1 MFRMYARMPH
11 RPCGTKTEMSAT
23 SEVDFDKAKSELT
36 GIAAKSGALVSGVAA
51 ASAFGAAPEGRRP
64 ADILPR
70 AECVFVIGGA
80 QPRAGD
86 WQSPNYQHMEVT
98 TTSDR
103 IQTLALKVAR
113 TIEDR
118 FGYYAVCVPPGVDHG
133 QQAFMS
139 IAMAADLAGCG
150 SRSLAGPVLHPT
162 YGFMYY
168 GAIVTTMPLAADK
181 RLDPPACPA
190 PECVEMYAAEGTT
203 PCLSVCPIKAGGCLG
218 GRIEDGRFVDRQYDV
233 ERCTTRVQNYWVP
246 GFQKVL
252 QATLQEPDA
261 EKQKMMLFSSMFSRT
276 LWSMTYSNVSQG
288 QCAECMRVCPV
299 GKEQRAK
306 Q

>member
-1 MFRMYARMPH
+1 MYARVPYW
-11 RPCGTKTEMSAT
+11 PCGAKTEMTTT
-23 SEVDFDKAKSELT
+23 SQVDFAKAKSEIAA
-36 GIAAKSGALVSGVAA
+36 IAAKGGVLVSGVAA
-51 ASAFGAAPEGRRP
+51 ADAFDAAPEGRRP
-64 ADILPR
+64 TDILPK
-70 AECVFVIGGA
+70 AKCVFVLGGA

-103 IQTLALKVAR
+103 MQTLALKIAR
-113 TIEDR
+113 IIEDQ

-133 QQAFMS
+133 QQPFMS

-150 SRSLAGPVLHPT
+150 SRSLAGPVLHPK

-168 GAIVTTMPLAADK
+168 GAIITTMPLPADK
-181 RLDPPACPA
+181 CLDTPACPA

-218 GRIEDGRFVDRQYDV
+218 GRIEGGRFTDRQYDSA
-233 ERCTTRVQNYWVP
+233 RCATRVQNYWVP

-252 QATLQEPDA
+252 EATLQEPDS
-261 EKQKMMLFSSMFSRT
+261 EKQKMMLFSSMFTRT

-299 GKEQRAK
+299 GREHRTK

>member
-1 MFRMYARMPH
+1 M
-11 RPCGTKTEMSAT
+11 TT
-23 SEVDFDKAKSELT
+23 SSQINFENAKAELAA
-36 GIAAKSGALVSGVAA
+36 IAEKSGVMVSGVADA
-51 ASAFGAAPEGRRP
+51 GAFDAAPEGRRP
-64 ADILPR
+64 TDILPK
-70 AECVFVIGGA
+70 ASCVYVIGGA

-86 WQSPNYQHMEVT
+86 WQSSNYQHMEVT

-103 IQTLALKVAR
+103 IQTLALKIAR
-113 TIEDR
+113 TIEDH
-118 FGYYAVCVPPGVDHG
+118 FGYYAVCVPPGVDRG
-133 QQAFMS
+133 QQPFLS

-150 SRSLAGPVLHPT
+150 SKSLAGPVLHPE

-168 GAIVTTMPLAADK
+168 AAIVTTMPLPTDGP
-181 RLDPPACPA
+181 LETPACPA

-203 PCLSVCPIKAGGCLG
+203 PCLSVCPAKSDGCLD
-218 GRIEDGRFVDRQYDV
+218 GRIEGGRFIDRQYDSA
-233 ERCTTRVQNYWVP
+233 RCTTRVQNYWVP

-252 QATLQEPDA
+252 QASLQEPDA

-288 QCAECMRVCPV
+288 QCSECMRVCPV
-299 GKEQRAK
+299 GLQHRTK

>member
-1 MFRMYARMPH
+1 MTMARSN
-11 RPCGTKTEMSAT
+11 ET
-23 SEVDFDKAKSELT
+23 SDAKAELAE
-36 GIAAKSGALVSGVAA
+36 IAAKSGALVTGVAA
-51 ASAFGAAPEGRRP
+51 AGAFDAAPEGRRP
-64 ADILPR
+64 TDILPR
-70 AECVFVIGGA
+70 AKSVMVLGGA

-103 IQTLALKVAR
+103 IQTLALKIAR
-113 TIEDR
+113 IIEDR
-118 FGYYAVCVPPGVDHG
+118 YGYYAVCVPPGVDLG
-133 QQAFMS
+133 QQPFMS

-168 GAIVTTMPLAADK
+168 AAIVTTLDLPTDGPLDT
-181 RLDPPACPA
+181 PACPA
-190 PECVEMYAAEGTT
+190 PECVTMFEAKGTT
-203 PCLSVCPIKAGGCLG
+203 PCLSVCPAKEGGCLDGRIEG
-218 GRIEDGRFVDRQYDV
+218 GRITARQYDK
-233 ERCTTRVQNYWVP
+233 ERCATRVQNYWVP

-252 QATLQEPDA
+252 RETLQEPDS
-261 EKQKMMLFSSMFSRT
+261 EKQKMMLYSSMFSRT

-288 QCAECMRVCPV
+288 QCSECIRVCPV
-299 GKEQRAK
+299 GREFRTK